1 MEHICICE
9 FYVNIYNVLVT
20 RSHIYKMKRVRVYE
34 FYRNL
39 HDLLIVYSFLFQ
51 ALNLCSATRFSS
63 HHPNRHLWFSYTD
76 RQKPL
81 LPQLTILTP
90 LNSVTI
96 LNHSSVD
103 RFLPLPIK
111 LSPSLSLSPSPPL
124 LSPRSIISSSLE
136 HCLLPNQLSS
146 AIFFCFGGENAVENF
161 SNDRGTRH
169 LGELADWQAVSY
181 QSFPSPGM
189 RFPALVC
196 P

>member
-1 MEHICICE
+1 MI
-9 FYVNIYNVLVT
+9 L
-20 RSHIYKMKRVRVYE
+20 
-34 FYRNL
+34 L
-39 HDLLIVYSFLFQ
+39 HRPSKTTSPSTDYINTPKLGDYTEPLERGQI
-51 ALNLCSATRFSS
+51 SASPYQTF
-63 HHPNRHLWFSYTD
+63 
-76 RQKPL
+76 PL
-81 LPQLTILTP
+81 
-90 LNSVTI
+90 
-96 LNHSSVD
+96 
-103 RFLPLPIK
+103 FLPP
-111 LSPSLSLSPSPPL
+111 LSL
-124 LSPRSIISSSLE
+124 LSPRSIISSSLD